1 VHSTKRSD
9 HRLEQEGVMKDEIK
23 YEVQFF
29 DGNIDEWNSADVYW
43 RKKDAKDAVR
53 EFRKFDKEVDIP
65 MKYRIVKL
73 TIKKEV
79 VK

>member
-1 VHSTKRSD
+1 
-9 HRLEQEGVMKDEIK
+9 MKNKIK
-23 YEVQFF
+23 YEVQYS
-29 DGNIDEWNSADVYW
+29 DDRTDEWRPIGVYY

-53 EFRKFDKEVDIP
+53 DFMFADLLHG
-65 MKYRIVKL
+65 MTLNYRIVKL

>member
-1 VHSTKRSD
+1 
-9 HRLEQEGVMKDEIK
+9 MKDEIK
-23 YEVQFF
+23 YEVQFR
-29 DGNIDEWNSADVYW
+29 DDTLIDEWQSADVYY

-53 EFRKFDKEVDIP
+53 DFRKFDKEVDITV
-65 MKYRIVKL
+65 KYRIVKL

>member
-1 VHSTKRSD
+1 
-9 HRLEQEGVMKDEIK
+9 MKDEIK

-29 DGNIDEWNSADVYW
+29 DDTHIDEWQSADVYY

-53 EFRKFDKEVDIP
+53 DFRKFDKEVDITV
-65 MKYRIVKL
+65 KYRIVKL